1 MAGEL
6 VLAKTFIEIGYK
18 GFDDIEKHARDAV
31 QVFQRT
37 LKQESQ
43 TYRDSGQDWV
53 DATFT
58 IKPTKLQSLGGQL
71 KAEFAGIGKSIVN
84 SLKPLKEYMDDN
96 MAGAFRRGATSIL
109 DFTRAGSPLAFN
121 TLGASIELLK
131 ARIGTSFTPVILSAS
146 KSVQDF
152 SKWIQNLDPETKKT
166 IATWTSVAVVGAGL
180 YAVFGKLVV
189 SVGQLAYSFAT
200 FAINNPLTTSLLG
213 VSAAAAKAYTDV
225 KKLDQIKEDNTR
237 TRNRL
242 ATGGM
247 TQDDVE
253 GSWYA
258 RKLEQVKDPQE
269 RAKRARQMLG
279 SLQKQGS
286 ALEEQY
292 GAVINNPLDAA
303 TSLAGASAKDPKE
316 IAKEMAGI
324 NKELQ
329 IVANYL
335 NAAVKGESPT
345 VKAGAT
351 KKKDDL
357 MLGAMGGAG
366 TRAGSMSLDSSY
378 NALNNLALGQNQ
390 IQMQMLKEQQMSN
403 KTALESKNKIE
414 GIEQV
419 LLRAAGL

>member
-1 MAGEL
+1 M
-6 VLAKTFIEIGYK
+6 
-18 GFDDIEKHARDAV
+18 
-31 QVFQRT
+31 
-37 LKQESQ
+37 
-43 TYRDSGQDWV
+43 
-53 DATFT
+53 
-58 IKPTKLQSLGGQL
+58 
-71 KAEFAGIGKSIVN
+71 
-84 SLKPLKEYMDDN
+84 
-96 MAGAFRRGATSIL
+96 
-109 DFTRAGSPLAFN
+109 AFN

-131 ARIGTSFTPVILSAS
+131 ARIGTSFTPIILSAS

-152 SKWIQNLDPETKKT
+152 SKWIRDLDPETKKT

-189 SVGQLAYSFAT
+189 SIGQLAYSFAS

-225 KKLDQIKEDNTR
+225 KKMDQIKEDNTR

-247 TQDDVE
+247 TQDDVQN
-253 GSWYA
+253 SWYA
-258 RKLEQVKDPQE
+258 QKLEKVKDPEE

-303 TSLAGASAKDPKE
+303 TSLAGVSAKDPKE

-345 VKAGAT
+345 VKAGVP

-390 IQMQMLKEQQMSN
+390 LQMQMLKEQQLSN

-419 LLRAAGL
+419 LMRAAGL